1 MLPFAGFMSVVNGD
15 VLIIAWEVVGSI
27 VLRLVGSCVVIDLVA
42 VKESLEF

>member
-1 MLPFAGFMSVVNGD
+1 MSVVNGD
-15 VLIIAWEVVGSI
+15 VLIIAWEVVGI